1 MEADG
6 EPRWGVSRSPCD
18 HTRLGNGVRRSRTT
32 PCPSKTPVTM
42 PEHFNDIAIARLRSH
57 PNAAPPRKQGP
68 PTGSIHG
75 DGNPKFKRGPTQ
87 YHPSPT
93 GPHRSTPPSKRHPWS
108 ITWVGSWRPWQSRA
122 CAEPV
127 SRSMY
132 GRAKKLPSP
141 MSAAQDGTLIF
152 SSIDV
157 RNECFPRL
165 GVVKASMQPACLVLG
180 AKNVS
185 AAGAGQRADE
195 PEPF

>member
-18 HTRLGNGVRRSRTT
+18 RARWGNGVRWSRTT

-42 PEHFNDIAIARLRSH
+42 PEHFNGIAIARLRS
-57 PNAAPPRKQGP
+57 PPSAAPPPEARSADWKHP
-68 PTGSIHG
+68 RRR
-75 DGNPKFKRGPTQ
+75 NPKFKRGPTQ
-87 YHPSPT
+87 YRPSLP
-93 GPHRSTPPSKRHPWS
+93 GPHHSTPPSERHPWS
-108 ITWVGSWRPWQSRA
+108 ITWVGSRRPWQSRA

-165 GVVKASMQPACLVLG
+165 GVVKASMQPALSGSWRQKRVRCRSRPASG
-180 AKNVS
+180 
-185 AAGAGQRADE
+185 
-195 PEPF
+195 